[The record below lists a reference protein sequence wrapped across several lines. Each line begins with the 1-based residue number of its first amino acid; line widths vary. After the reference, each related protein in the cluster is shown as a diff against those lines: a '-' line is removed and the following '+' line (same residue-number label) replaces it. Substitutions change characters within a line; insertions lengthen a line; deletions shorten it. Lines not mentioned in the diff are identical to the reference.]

1 MAVSRKEAR
10 FVTHERRRSVKGS
23 LSCSRRK
30 YGKIRADGGEKLF
43 HFLSPPFYTRA
54 IFYQEG
60 GYLNSGTEAEEKNAF
75 SLSAG
80 RECKSFLFL

>member
-1 MAVSRKEAR
+1 MSAKHAKKECR
-10 FVTHERRRSVKGS
+10 LTDEGQF
-23 LSCSRRK
+23 LFFSRRK
-30 YGKIRADGGEKLF
+30 YGEIGADGGKKLF